1 VSTRLILE
9 TDTRGVA
16 SLTLNRADKHNAFDD
31 TMIADLL
38 RVLDNIEKDSSIR
51 VLVLR
56 AAGKSFSAGADL
68 DWMRRMADYDQEQ
81 NLADARQLAS
91 LMYRLNRLNKPVIA
105 LVQGASFGGGVGLI
119 ACCDI
124 AIASA
129 DAIFSLS
136 EVRLGLIPSVI
147 SPYVIT
153 AIGSRAAR
161 RYFLSGERFDAAR
174 ALQLGLVHEVV
185 ESEAL
190 DASLEQC
197 IDALLNSGPNAQTAA
212 KELIQHVHGRAIDES
227 LIEETARRIAEVRAS
242 EEAREGLSAFL
253 EKRKPDWS
261 GGQE

>member
-1 VSTRLILE
+1 
-9 TDTRGVA
+9 
-16 SLTLNRADKHNAFDD
+16 
-31 TMIADLL
+31 
-38 RVLDNIEKDSSIR
+38 
-51 VLVLR
+51 
-56 AAGKSFSAGADL
+56 
-68 DWMRRMADYDQEQ
+68 
-81 NLADARQLAS
+81 
-91 LMYRLNRLNKPVIA
+91 MYRLNRLNKPVIA

-124 AIASA
+124 AISSA

-147 SPYVIT
+147 SPYVIN

-161 RYFLSGERFDAAR
+161 RYFLSGERFDAGR

-212 KELIQHVHGRAIDES
+212 KELIQHVHGRVIDES

-242 EEAREGLSAFL
+242 DEAREGLSAFL

-261 GGQE
+261 GGRE

>member
-1 VSTRLILE
+1 MAGIILQ
-9 TDTRGVA
+9 TDARGVA
-16 SLTLNRADKHNAFDD
+16 TLVLNRPEKHNAFDD

-38 RVLDNIEKDSSIR
+38 QFLDNIEHDKSIR

-56 AAGKSFSAGADL
+56 AQGKSFSAGADL
-68 DWMRRMADYDQEQ
+68 DWMRRMADYDLEQ
-81 NLADARQLAS
+81 NLADARQLAR

-147 SPYVIT
+147 SPYVIA

-161 RYFLSGERFDAAR
+161 RYFLRGERFDAAC
-174 ALQLGLVHEVV
+174 ALQLGLIHQVV
-185 ESEAL
+185 EPETL
-190 DASLEQC
+190 DASLEYC
-197 IDALLNSGPNAQTAA
+197 IEALLNSGPNAQAAA
-212 KELIQHVHGRAIDES
+212 KELIQQVQGRAIDES

-242 EEAREGLSAFL
+242 DEAREGLNAFL
-253 EKRKPDWS
+253 EKREPDWK

>member
-1 VSTRLILE
+1 MAGLILQN
-9 TDTRGVA
+9 DVRGVA
-16 SLTLNRADKHNAFDD
+16 TLSLNRPEKHNAFDD
-31 TMIADLL
+31 VLIADLL
-38 RVLDNIEKDSSIR
+38 QFLDNIEHDKSIR

-56 AAGKSFSAGADL
+56 AQGKSFCAGADL
-68 DWMRRMADYDQEQ
+68 DWMRRMADYDLEQ
-81 NLADARQLAS
+81 NLADARQLAR
-91 LMYRLNRLNKPVIA
+91 LMYRLDRLNKPVIA

-147 SPYVIT
+147 SPYVIA

-174 ALQLGLVHEVV
+174 ALQLGLLHEVV
-185 ESEAL
+185 EPEAL
-190 DASLEQC
+190 DVSLEQC
-197 IDALLNSGPNAQTAA
+197 IDGLLISGPGAQAAA
-212 KELIQHVHGRAIDES
+212 KELIQQVQGRAIDES

-242 EEAREGLSAFL
+242 DEAREGLSAFL
-253 EKRKPDWS
+253 EKRKPDWNS
-261 GGQE
+261 GQN

>member
-1 VSTRLILE
+1 MSNRLILQ
-9 TDTRGVA
+9 TDARGVA
-16 SLTLNRADKHNAFDD
+16 SLTLNRAEKHNAFDD
-31 TMIADLL
+31 TMIVDLL
-38 RVLDNIEKDSSIR
+38 QVLDKIGDDNSIR

-56 AAGKSFSAGADL
+56 AAGKSFCAGADL
-68 DWMRRMADYDQEQ
+68 DWMRRMADYDQGQ
-81 NLADARQLAS
+81 NLADARQLAR

-105 LVQGASFGGGVGLI
+105 LVQGPSFGGGVGLI

-129 DAIFSLS
+129 DAVFSLS

-161 RYFLSGERFDAAR
+161 RYFLSGERFDAGR

-185 ESEAL
+185 EHEAL

-197 IDALLNSGPNAQTAA
+197 IDALLISGPNAQAAA
-212 KELIQHVHGRAIDES
+212 KELIQHVQGRDIDET
-227 LIEETARRIAEVRAS
+227 LIEETARRISSVRAS
-242 EEAREGLSAFL
+242 EEAREGLSAFFQ
-253 EKRKPDWS
+253 KRKPGWS
-261 GGQE
+261 GEQE

>member
-1 VSTRLILE
+1 MAGLILQ
-9 TDTRGVA
+9 TDAQGVA
-16 SLTLNRADKHNAFDD
+16 SLILNRPEKHNAFDD
-31 TMIADLL
+31 VLIADLL
-38 RVLDNIEKDSSIR
+38 QFLDNIEHDDSIR

-56 AAGKSFSAGADL
+56 AAGRSFSAGADL
-68 DWMRRMADYDQEQ
+68 DWMRRMADYEFEQ
-81 NLADARQLAS
+81 NLADAKKLAR

-124 AIASA
+124 AIASS

-147 SPYVIT
+147 SPYVIA

-174 ALQLGLVHEVV
+174 ALQLGLLHEVV
-185 ESEAL
+185 EPEAL

-197 IDALLNSGPNAQTAA
+197 IDALLDSGPGAQAAA
-212 KELIQHVHGRAIDES
+212 KELIQQVQGRAINES

-242 EEAREGLSAFL
+242 DEALEGLSAFL

-261 GGQE
+261 GEQE

>member
-1 VSTRLILE
+1 MAGLILQS
-9 TDTRGVA
+9 DVRGVA
-16 SLTLNRADKHNAFDD
+16 TLTLNRPEKHNAFDD

-38 RVLDNIEKDSSIR
+38 QFLDNIEHDKSIR

-56 AAGKSFSAGADL
+56 AQGKSFSAGADL
-68 DWMRRMADYDQEQ
+68 DWMRRMADYDLEQ
-81 NLADARQLAS
+81 NLADARQLAR

-147 SPYVIT
+147 SPYVIA

-174 ALQLGLVHEVV
+174 ALQLGLLHEVV
-185 ESEAL
+185 EPVSL

-197 IDALLNSGPNAQTAA
+197 IDALLNSGPNAQAAA
-212 KELIQHVHGRAIDES
+212 KELIQQVQGRAIDES

-242 EEAREGLSAFL
+242 DEAREGLNAFL
-253 EKRKPDWS
+253 EKREPDWK